1 MDDRFAARSLVA
13 TRTSESGRNFELTF
27 VGANGKKH
35 TISMP
40 VALVAELAPVLQSLA
55 DGIQGRRGGEF
66 TKLPKQLAVGNARHE
81 RLVLVKFDDDPPYA
95 LDPDVA
101 ESLWRGVR
109 EETENVARRKV
120 PALQ

>member
-1 MDDRFAARSLVA
+1 MNDKFAARSLVA
-13 TRTSESGRNFELTF
+13 TRMSQNGRGYELTF

-35 TISMP
+35 TLSMP
-40 VALVAELAPVLQSLA
+40 AALAADLASVLQSL
-55 DGIQGRRGGEF
+55 GESIPGGSRGEF

-81 RLVLVKFDDDPPYA
+81 RLVLIKFDDDPPYA

-101 ESLWRGVR
+101 ESLWREVR